1 MTTEQLTCVL
11 EDFLSEARNAV
22 VIEDGSVVFDLASAK
37 YSVQGSGQKCV
48 LHLWSDERNTVRRV
62 IDAEVKDGVLRL
74 STLKFGQSRPAKLEI
89 CRDRDRRT
97 PSAKKAARAA
107 YQSKLKRIL
116 HREHPGW
123 TLERITTDMDL
134 ERSFGPVYTR
144 ALLRKG
150 QSAFAALGVNAQE
163 PQAAIDGALTF
174 GILWLDHCR
183 ERQAGRC
190 HVEGLKLFVP
200 DGTASIVRE
209 RMAHLD
215 HGAAKWFLFSFDE
228 STEWLEEL
236 DASDRGNI
244 ETHLV
249 HAPDQGSAHARF
261 SASIA
266 RVTSL
271 VPECDVTVV
280 SAAEI
285 SFRLRGLEFARA
297 TLGAN
302 PGAYSFHNVEQITF
316 GTGPNETELNDDTE
330 AQFVELMRRVRQL
343 RVPYAKVNPLWRM
356 VPERW
361 LESLVFK
368 DVSALDDR
376 LDASCVYSQVPAF
389 TAADRGMIDVLTCTR
404 DGRLAIVELKA
415 DEDIHLPL
423 QGVDYWARV
432 VWHQARGEFQRFGY
446 FSGRELSPAS
456 PLLLLVAPALR
467 VHPTTDTLFRY
478 IAREVPVE
486 LLGIDERW
494 REGVRT
500 VFRKRK
506 EQGRS

>member
-1 MTTEQLTCVL
+1 MTAEQLIRVL
-11 EDFLSEARNAV
+11 EDFLSEAHNAV
-22 VIEDGSVVFDLASAK
+22 VIEDGAVVYDLASAR

-48 LHLWSDERNTVRRV
+48 LHLWSDERNSVRRV
-62 IDAEVKDGVLRL
+62 VDAEAKDGVLRL

-97 PSAKKAARAA
+97 PSAKKAARTA

-123 TLERITTDMDL
+123 TLERITSDMDL
-134 ERSFGPVYTR
+134 ERSFGAVYTR

-150 QSAFAALGVNAQE
+150 QSAFAVLGVNAQE
-163 PQAAIDGALTF
+163 PPAAIHGALTF

-190 HVEGLKLFVP
+190 HVEGLKVFVP
-200 DGTASIVRE
+200 DGTAGIVRE

-215 HGAAKWFLFSFDE
+215 QGAAKWALFSLDE
-228 STEWLEEL
+228 STEGLEEL
-236 DASDRGNI
+236 DVTDRGNI

-249 HAPDQGSAHARF
+249 HAPDEPGVHARF
-261 SASIA
+261 SAAIA
-266 RVTSL
+266 RIRSL
-271 VPECDVTVV
+271 VPECDVAVI

-285 SFRLRGLEFARA
+285 SFCWRGLEFARA
-297 TLGAN
+297 ALGSA
-302 PGAYSFHNVEQITF
+302 PGTYSFRNTERITF
-316 GTGPNETELNDDTE
+316 GTGPNETELNEDSE
-330 AQFVELMRRVRQL
+330 AQFVEVLQRVRQF
-343 RVPYAKVNPLWRM
+343 RAPYAKVNPLWRM

-376 LDASCVYSQVPAF
+376 LDPGCVYSQVPAF
-389 TAADRGMIDVLTCTR
+389 TAADRGMMDVLTCTR

-432 VWHQARGEFQRFGY
+432 VWHHARGEFQRFGY
-446 FSGRELSPAS
+446 FTGRELSPAS

-467 VHPTTDTLFRY
+467 VHPTTDTLLRY

-506 EQGRS
+506 EVRS